1 MVQGP
6 GKKNEKNW
14 IIKSRKQRKV
24 IFKQILPYMPIWL
37 RGLDF
42 WTYFTLTFTS
52 GVQQGESSELLE
64 LLVRYIQC
72 EEPRTGP

>member
-14 IIKSRKQRKV
+14 IIKGRKQRKV
-24 IFKQILPYMPIWL
+24 IFKQMPIWL

-42 WTYFTLTFTS
+42 WICFTLTFTS
-52 GVQQGESSELLE
+52 GVQQGESSELL
-64 LLVRYIQC
+64 
-72 EEPRTGP
+72 